1 MNLSEIGTLRAV
13 DAESGDELVAIVRGD
28 AQNVALCL
36 SVEKNGDV
44 EAVFAP
50 ADAKKLVA
58 LLQQALAAPSAQ
70 RGR

>member
-1 MNLSEIGTLRAV
+1 MSLSEFGTLRAV

-44 EAVFAP
+44 EVVLASS
-50 ADAKKLVA
+50 DAKKLLA
-58 LLQQALAAPSAQ
+58 LLQQALAAQ
-70 RGR
+70 